1 MWNQGREKMKELVSR
16 GEEGTFHTQPIT
28 SI

>member
-1 MWNQGREKMKELVSR
+1 MWNQGRKKMKELVSR
-16 GEEGTFHTQPIT
+16 GEEGILHTQPIT